1 VVTRAI
7 VSSASLVA
15 VMSIGL
21 AAAGD
26 VRLIDAVRGRDAVR
40 VRALLAERVNV
51 NATQGDGATALHW
64 AAHVDDVSLIDT
76 LIRAGARADIADD
89 TGATPLYLACTNRN
103 TEAVSR
109 LLAAGANPNAALL
122 SGETVLMTCARAGN
136 ATAVRALLGRGA
148 NVNAKESGHN
158 QTALMWAAAQ
168 SHSQVVQAL
177 LERRADVSA
186 RSREYTQTVTSEVTQ
201 RAGREE
207 LNYTV
212 PRGGMTALLFAA
224 RSGDAE
230 SARLLVAAGGDVN
243 DTLPDGAS
251 ALIVTAHSG
260 HRQAAMTLLEK
271 GANPNA
277 NAVGYTALHA
287 AVLRSDV
294 ELVEA
299 LLARGANPNA
309 PITKG
314 TPVRRNSQDF
324 ELPKTLIGATPYA
337 LAAKFLEPEIMRALA
352 TAGADT
358 RQPMKDGATPLMAA
372 AGMGIVAPA
381 QDEKRGTDRRGLAIL
396 DGGIV
401 EPENRVLET
410 VITALTLG
418 SDLEAVNPS
427 GDTALH
433 IASAQGY
440 EPVVQALAE
449 RGANLNARNARG
461 QTPLGALVA
470 RKAARPSMIELLRK
484 LGAGM

>member
-186 RSREYTQTVTSEVTQ
+186 RSSEYTQTVTSEVTQ